1 MPQLSRY
8 MCISHTHT
16 NRVRCWVSSL
26 GHVTLPPHEF
36 LDSFTFMIGLLL
48 RPLQRNLQHQA
59 QQTHQV
65 LLQSLTLWRLWPNQ
79 WPQHVAGTRRHMWG
93 VFLMTRLPASSS
105 SRGGWQA
112 TCPYHRKSQVTAC
125 RKACMAIDTSQ
136 EASHRVLRQL
146 KFWCLQ
152 APIFD
157 RQRAHML
164 LDPRL
169 ETALPPDEVLDAQVP
184 TVAPQGVL
192 MDEQLDAQG
201 PAPPP

>member
-1 MPQLSRY
+1 
-8 MCISHTHT
+8 
-16 NRVRCWVSSL
+16 
-26 GHVTLPPHEF
+26 
-36 LDSFTFMIGLLL
+36 
-48 RPLQRNLQHQA
+48 
-59 QQTHQV
+59 
-65 LLQSLTLWRLWPNQ
+65 
-79 WPQHVAGTRRHMWG
+79 MWG

-152 APIFD
+152 APTFD

-192 MDEQLDAQG
+192 LDEQLDAQG
-201 PAPPP
+201 SAPPLTDASGCAGVLAGARGRARRAPATAPTRQQAASSSAGPAAALPSGRGRGRPRQTEVPRKAKRRKVASSESCSSSSSSSSSDSDSSSTSD

>member
-1 MPQLSRY
+1 
-8 MCISHTHT
+8 
-16 NRVRCWVSSL
+16 
-26 GHVTLPPHEF
+26 
-36 LDSFTFMIGLLL
+36 
-48 RPLQRNLQHQA
+48 
-59 QQTHQV
+59 
-65 LLQSLTLWRLWPNQ
+65 
-79 WPQHVAGTRRHMWG
+79 MWG

-152 APIFD
+152 APTFD

-201 PAPPP
+201 SAPPSLTDASGCAGVLAGARGRARRAPATAPTRQQAASSSAGPAAALPSGRGRGRPRQT